1 ILFCLVAPNATA
13 KTIYIHVVDGND
25 NTANGTYERPF
36 KSWRVAL
43 GHVTSGDTIIAKNG
57 DYRKAGRE
65 QKWGGL
71 DLTLTSSD
79 TAGIYRYDPKNPLV
93 IRAETRH
100 GVIID
105 HIRFHLARGIVID
118 GFDIFP
124 NPYYR

>member
-1 ILFCLVAPNATA
+1 APNATA

-43 GHVTSGDTIIAKNG
+43 GHVTSGDTIVAKNG

-65 QKWGGL
+65 SKWGGL
-71 DLTLTSSD
+71 DLALTLSDQLNDSDPHPTSTSRPD
-79 TAGIYRYDPKNPLV
+79 AAGIYRYDPKNPLT

-100 GVIID
+100 GVI
-105 HIRFHLARGIVID
+105 
-118 GFDIFP
+118 
-124 NPYYR
+124 